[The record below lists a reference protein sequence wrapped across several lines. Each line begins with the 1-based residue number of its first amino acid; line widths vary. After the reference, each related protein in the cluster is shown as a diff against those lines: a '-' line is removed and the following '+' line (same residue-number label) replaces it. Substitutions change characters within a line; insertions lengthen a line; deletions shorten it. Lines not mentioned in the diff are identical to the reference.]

1 MDAYPQNP
9 SEMTP
14 SEALEELLGRLR
26 ALETLNP
33 DLSGV
38 EQFRLD
44 ALARRCDPS
53 AYDEVASQ
61 VRHLVEIYL
70 DTPTIRIGKAILKEY
85 FGALERTARRLL
97 DAGEI
102 KAAPESQATQTTFS
116 QALVLRSAFDYNA
129 LDRCKILNRAEI
141 PETLSNAADAYRRR
155 IEVVDTVFGVGFRVL
170 WNLDPV
176 HFQEWCVGYLDEN
189 SGSLSPEVI
198 RDMLWVL
205 RDSKEIQPKMLEWLL
220 RWCGDEALLEHWPL
234 VVRYADRLLDRLA
247 LENWRRR
254 NGAPRNGSLAY
265 LRLLTERGSVEEN
278 RLMSWLV
285 NTLQNFGGSIERFIS
300 LDREIPS
307 SEEAW
312 VHSALVAELRNL
324 ESIYQ
329 PIIVL
334 ADHLLAEPDG
344 AAKLAMAFLGVVGQ
358 GLKDWEERIR
368 DFSEKVI
375 RRAFL
380 VDLKEG
386 RTPVE
391 TIRRYTF
398 GDQKAF
404 AIICNELDLVSQ
416 QFDSLA
422 QREVVVRKLS
432 IYYASFRRGPLL
444 GQEVG
449 RRYRHFARILH
460 EDFLSTHLTQ
470 EELSSFEKTGFLQE
484 LYSMG
489 SRAKRFLDHR
499 RALEMTVEEMVASQ
513 MEFVAE
519 TRARRLTM
527 LRRLLE
533 G

>member
-1 MDAYPQNP
+1 
-9 SEMTP
+9 MTP
-14 SEALEELLGRLR
+14 ADALAELLERLR
-26 ALETLNP
+26 DLEKLNP

-38 EQFRLD
+38 EQYRLD
-44 ALARRCDPS
+44 ALAQHCES
-53 AYDEVASQ
+53 ASFGVVAEQ
-61 VRHLVEIYL
+61 VRKLIDIYL
-70 DTPTIRIGKAILKEY
+70 DAPTIRVGKAILKEY
-85 FGALERTARRLL
+85 FGALERTAKNLL
-97 DAGEI
+97 EAGEI
-102 KAAPESQATQTTFS
+102 NAVHSRESDASFS
-116 QALVLRSAFDYNA
+116 KALVLYSTFDYDA

-155 IEVVDTVFGVGFRVL
+155 LEVVDTVFGIGFRVL
-170 WNLDPV
+170 WNLDQTL
-176 HFQEWCVGYLDEN
+176 FQDWSLKYLDET
-189 SGSLSPEVI
+189 SGNLSPEVI
-198 RDMLWVL
+198 RDMIWVL
-205 RDSKEIQPKMLEWLL
+205 RNSKEIQPGVLEWLL

-247 LENWRRR
+247 LEKWRLS
-254 NGAPRNGSLAY
+254 NAKPRNGSVAY
-265 LRLLTERGSVEEN
+265 LRLLTQRGNIEES
-278 RLMSWLV
+278 RLMAWLV

-300 LDREIPS
+300 LDREIS
-307 SEEAW
+307 ASEEAW

-329 PIIVL
+329 PVIVL
-334 ADHLLAEPDG
+334 SDHLLAEPDG

-358 GLKDWEERIR
+358 GLKDWEERMR
-368 DFSEKVI
+368 EFSERVI

-398 GDQKAF
+398 GDEKAF

-416 QFDSLA
+416 QFDSLK
-422 QREVVVRKLS
+422 QREIVVRKLS
-432 IYYASFRRGPLL
+432 VFYSSYRRAPLL
-444 GQEVG
+444 GQEVA

-470 EELSSFEKTGFLQE
+470 EEFAAFEKSGFIHE

-513 MEFVAE
+513 MEFIAE

-527 LRRLLE
+527 LRRLMPS
-533 G
+533 GR